1 MKTYLL
7 LQDGTI
13 GALWNGIAEVGETV
27 TVSLHDENGNEIKK
41 TGIVEAVL

>member
-13 GALWNGIAEVGETV
+13 GALWDGIAEIGEYV
-27 TVSLHDENGNEIKK
+27 TVLLHDENGNEIKI